1 MNEIFNQ
8 ELSPML
14 FYESDVFDSQ
24 DYIYELKFDGIR
36 CLAYLE
42 ENKTTLINKRQK
54 ELSSTY
60 PELSKI
66 HKQVNKPCIV
76 DGEIVIMNNGK
87 PDFYQ
92 LQKRSLM
99 ANSLKIKLQAAKLP
113 VIFVAFDIL
122 YLDDKLTID
131 LPLLERKQ
139 LLQSNLIENPR
150 IVISRYIDGHGSD
163 FFELTK
169 KQQLEGIVAKEKTS
183 KYYPGKR
190 SRVWLKIKVYQEDH
204 LIICGYLPKEN
215 GIKELILGSYDDN
228 NNIYKVASVVTSKDQ
243 QVIINFANQ
252 HPSTSI
258 FDLDNNDI
266 IWMEPYLV
274 GRVRYMMKTKSGGL
288 RQPVF
293 VGVCS
298 DKTAEDLTRH

>member
-1 MNEIFNQ
+1 MNELLKQ
-8 ELSPML
+8 KLSPML
-14 FYESDVFDSQ
+14 FYESDVFDSH

-54 ELSSTY
+54 DLSFTY

-66 HKQVNKPCIV
+66 HQQVKKSCII

-99 ANSLKIKLQAAKLP
+99 ADPLKIKLQAAKLP

-122 YLDDKLTID
+122 YLDDNLTID

-150 IVISRYIDGHGSD
+150 IVISRYIDGHGSE
-163 FFELTK
+163 FFEVTK
-169 KQQLEGIVAKEKTS
+169 KQQLEGIVAKEKKS

-190 SRVWLKIKVYQEDH
+190 SRVWLKIKVYQEDD

-228 NNIYKVASVVTSKDQ
+228 NNLYKVTSVVTSKDQ
-243 QVIINFANQ
+243 QIIIKFAKQ
-252 HPSTSI
+252 HPSSPL
-258 FDLDNNDI
+258 FNNDNNETV
-266 IWMEPYLV
+266 WMKPYLV
-274 GRVRYMMKTKSGGL
+274 GTVRYMMKTKSGSL
-288 RQPVF
+288 RQPIF
-293 VGVCS
+293 LGIRS
-298 DKTAEDLTRH
+298 DKTVKDIKK